1 MTTYEFYRPYPNV
14 TNTTMTLDACN
25 GVQMGLPSDQCSDL
39 DNNVTE
45 LFNPWFAHLV
55 EDQDIQ
61 PVGVDSNTVTW
72 PPSLALMSQ
81 RVFPLAVGGGFYYG
95 GSSGN
100 SQLTANPINGQ
111 IMSVAIYRRQLNQ
124 ADYTAVQEYLA
135 TRYNVRCVPLEL
147 PNVNSTCSWAPAG
160 SRCEASCAAGTVQVG
175 GASSLQCANGAWVGV
190 APVCSAAACASA
202 PHVDG
207 ATACSATL
215 VSASLAGASAAS
227 LAPVWVTLPQLPTR
241 VSARYWSA
249 SAGGLVGS
257 VPVADD
263 ACSFTEASALVI
275 NRPVAGGLRAAA
287 APGGSSSVTT
297 TVTVV
302 LDADAA
308 GGVVGGVAFPEAVP
322 GAPATLAPNGGNYSA
337 LRVTVTGGGSG
348 GVLEAVV
355 NGLVVASSALTG
367 VAVVAGAPTTV
378 SLTVTTAPGGGAAT
392 AAASVGGAAAG
403 SL

>member
-95 GSSGN
+95 GSRGT

-227 LAPVWVTLPQLPTR
+227 LAPVWVTLPQLPVR
-241 VSARYWSA
+241 VSARCWSA

-337 LRVTVTGGGSG
+337 LRVTGTGDGGRLERRPPHSPRPEPRRGMAGRPDAGGGPRRQR
-348 GVLEAVV
+348 LR
-355 NGLVVASSALTG
+355 
-367 VAVVAGAPTTV
+367 
-378 SLTVTTAPGGGAAT
+378 PGPARRLRGCRRGFP
-392 AAASVGGAAAG
+392 GDP
-403 SL
+403 